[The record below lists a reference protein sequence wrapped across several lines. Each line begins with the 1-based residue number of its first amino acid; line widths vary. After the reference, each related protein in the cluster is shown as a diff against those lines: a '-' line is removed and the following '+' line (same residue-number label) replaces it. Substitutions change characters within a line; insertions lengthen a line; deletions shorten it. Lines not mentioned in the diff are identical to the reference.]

1 MLLTFLKFLVW
12 IPLPLLHAVAHPLGW
27 LLYGLQTKQRYYAE
41 TNLALCFPE
50 LSEIERRRL
59 TRGSL
64 IETVKVLLEYPLL
77 FLGRGNRVLNLVRE
91 VSGESLLKEGLARG
105 KGVIALCPHLGN
117 WEVTNLYTSR
127 HYAITSMYRPQRHPG
142 MDTMFKQGRERFG
155 AQLVPSNN
163 KGMRDLLRSLQQ
175 GKLIGALPDQNPGA
189 GTGVF
194 VPFFGIN
201 TYTPVFAGRLA
212 NRTGASVVMVV
223 AERLPWGRG
232 FRIKFTPAGEG
243 IYSADNQE
251 AATSMNQDLESII
264 RTNPAQYWWGYN
276 RFRTRPEGEDPLYL
290 RK

>member
-1 MLLTFLKFLVW
+1 MLLTLLKLFAWL
-12 IPLPLLHAVAHPLGW
+12 PLPVLHAIAHPLAW

-50 LSEIERRRL
+50 LSEAERRRL
-59 TRGSL
+59 SRGSL
-64 IETVKVLLEYPLL
+64 IGTIKVLLEYPLL

-117 WEVTNLYTSR
+117 WEVAGLYVSR
-127 HYAITSMYRPQRHPG
+127 HYPITSMYRPQRHPD
-142 MDTMFKQGRERFG
+142 MNAMIKQGRERFG

-163 KGMRDLLRSLQQ
+163 KGMRDLLRTLHE

-232 FRIKFTPAGEG
+232 FRIKFTPASEG
-243 IYSADNQE
+243 IYANDNNE
-251 AATSMNQDLESII
+251 AATCMNRDIESII
-264 RTNPAQYWWGYN
+264 RAAPVQYWWGYN
-276 RFRTRPEGEDPLYL
+276 RFRTRPEGEPPIYE
-290 RK
+290 R

>member
-1 MLLTFLKFLVW
+1 MLLIFLKLFAWL
-12 IPLPLLHAVAHPLGW
+12 PLPVLHAVAHPLGW
-27 LLYGLQTKQRYYAE
+27 LLYGLQTRQRYYTE

-50 LSEIERRRL
+50 LSETERRQL

-105 KGVIALCPHLGN
+105 KGVIALVPHLGN

-127 HYAITSMYRPQRHPG
+127 HYPITSMYRPQRHPG
-142 MDTMFKQGRERFG
+142 MDTIFKQGRERFG
-155 AQLVPSNN
+155 AQLVPSTN

-194 VPFFGIN
+194 VPFFSVN

-232 FRIKFTPAGEG
+232 FRIKFTPAGES
-243 IYSADNQE
+243 IYSADNTE
-251 AATSMNQDLESII
+251 AATSINRDLENII
-264 RTNPAQYWWGYN
+264 RATPMQYWWSYN
-276 RFRTRPEGEDPLYL
+276 RFRTRPEGEPPIY
-290 RK
+290 RSK

>member
-1 MLLTFLKFLVW
+1 MLLIFLKLIAW
-12 IPLPLLHAVAHPLGW
+12 LPLPVVHAIAHPLGW

-50 LSEIERRRL
+50 LSEAERRNL

-77 FLGRGNRVLNLVRE
+77 YLGRANRALNLVRE

-105 KGVIALCPHLGN
+105 KGLILVCPHLGN
-117 WEVTNLYTSR
+117 WEVVGVYTSR
-127 HYAITSMYRPQRHPG
+127 HYPMTNMYRPQRHPG
-142 MDTMFKQGRERFG
+142 MDAMIKQGRERFG
-155 AQLVPSNN
+155 AKLVPSNN
-163 KGMRDLLRSLQQ
+163 KGMRDLLRALQQ
-175 GKLIGALPDQNPGA
+175 GQVIGTLPDQNPGA

-194 VPFFGIN
+194 VPFFGIM

-232 FRIKFTPAGEG
+232 FRIKFTPAGES
-243 IYSADNQE
+243 IYAADNNE
-251 AATSMNQDLESII
+251 AATSINRDLEKII
-264 RTNPAQYWWGYN
+264 RANPVQYWWSYN
-276 RFRTRPEGEDPLYL
+276 RFRTRPEGEPPIY
-290 RK
+290 RSK

>member
-1 MLLTFLKFLVW
+1 MLLIFLKLIAW
-12 IPLPLLHAVAHPLGW
+12 LPLPVVHAIAHPLGW

-50 LSEIERRRL
+50 LSEAERRNL

-77 FLGRGNRVLNLVRE
+77 YLGRANRALNLVRE

-105 KGVIALCPHLGN
+105 KGLILVCPHLGN
-117 WEVTNLYTSR
+117 WEVVGVYTSR
-127 HYAITSMYRPQRHPG
+127 HYPMTNMYRPQRHPG
-142 MDTMFKQGRERFG
+142 MDAMIKQGRERFG
-155 AQLVPSNN
+155 AKLVPSNN
-163 KGMRDLLRSLQQ
+163 KGMRDLLRALQQ
-175 GKLIGALPDQNPGA
+175 GQVIGTLPDQNPGV

-194 VPFFGIN
+194 VPFFGIM

-232 FRIKFTPAGEG
+232 FRIKFTPAGES
-243 IYSADNQE
+243 IYAADNNE
-251 AATSMNQDLESII
+251 AATSINRDLEKII
-264 RTNPAQYWWGYN
+264 RANPVQYWWSYN
-276 RFRTRPEGEDPLYL
+276 RFRTRPEGEPPIY
-290 RK
+290 RSK